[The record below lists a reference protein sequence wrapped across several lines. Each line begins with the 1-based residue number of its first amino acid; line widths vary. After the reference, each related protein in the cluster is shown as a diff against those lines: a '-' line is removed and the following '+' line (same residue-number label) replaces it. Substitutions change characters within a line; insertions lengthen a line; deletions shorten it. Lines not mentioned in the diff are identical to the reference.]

1 MGVSSENVDAM
12 GAEEFGL
19 GLLPPGLHLHQLRS
33 GSLAP
38 AFPDPGVGLR
48 SAAVLIAEHLS
59 DGAEESGVE
68 VGHLVDFV
76 STNIGPNATHVQGQC
91 ARTQAVT
98 HHHVSRLREVMRK
111 HRGGS
116 QRGVRL
122 V

>member
-1 MGVSSENVDAM
+1 MVISEYIDTVGGKD
-12 GAEEFGL
+12 FGL
-19 GLLPPGLHLHQLRS
+19 GLLPSTLHPHQLRS

-48 SAAVLIAEHLS
+48 SAAILIAEHLS

-76 STNIGPNATHVQGQC
+76 ITNIGPNATHVQGYC
-91 ARTQAVT
+91 ARTLAVT
-98 HHHVSRLREVMRK
+98 HHHVSRFLAVSRK
-111 HRGGS
+111 RPGGS